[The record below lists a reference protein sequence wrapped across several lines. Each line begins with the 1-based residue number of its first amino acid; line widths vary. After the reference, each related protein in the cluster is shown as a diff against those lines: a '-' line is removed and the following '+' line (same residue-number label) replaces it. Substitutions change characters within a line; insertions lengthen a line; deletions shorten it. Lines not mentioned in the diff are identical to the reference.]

1 MTPRANALLTD
12 AGELYFSYVYPAND
26 ALPSLSRQEGLLGIV
41 TFQTGFV
48 GEGDGAKPEGVLQIP
63 LSGRGDDLCEIWKT
77 TQPVGAGT
85 FGDITYRCS
94 RDFLFGSI
102 TLAVADLPD
111 GNHGLIH
118 PPIQNAAELA
128 YQQIFGLLDRH
139 GYPGLLRIW
148 NFVPDING
156 VSYGLEHYRQFNIG
170 RQDAF
175 LAHSRLPSRQ
185 NIPAAS
191 ALGSVDG
198 PLVVYFLAAR
208 RNSVAVENPRQI
220 SAYHYPQ
227 EYGPSSPTFSR
238 AGWVDL
244 GQQKILFISGTASI
258 IGHQTRHGGN
268 VAAQTRESMANIAAV
283 VAETNRIAAGSPYD
297 LNDLSYKVYLRQFTD
312 LPIVRAELDLLLTP
326 SASVVYLQADICRSD
341 LLVEIE
347 ATAGLLNGGMA

>member
-85 FGDITYRCS
+85 FGDVTYRCS

-139 GYPGLLRIW
+139 RYPGLLRIW

-283 VAETNRIAAGSPYD
+283 VAETNRIAARSSYE
-297 LNDLSYKVYLRQFTD
+297 LNDLSYKVYLRHITD